1 MKLTT
6 KIYKKGR
13 LISKTRTGRKRL
25 FLKKV
30 RLINWKD
37 GGIKVYLKV
46 DYGKYIDNFGKYTGF
61 WNDGDYDNK
70 DYFWLALNAFLEKD

>member
-1 MKLTT
+1 MKFTI
-6 KIYKKGR
+6 KIYKNNK
-13 LISKTRTGRKRL
+13 LISKTRTGKKRL

-46 DYGKYIDNFGKYTGF
+46 DYGKRLDNFGKYTSF

-70 DYFWLALNAFLEKD
+70 DDFWLALNAFLEED